1 MRIVLS
7 LILSLVLAAAFC
19 LIMMAAGV
27 LEFKGNGVVA
37 KLKPMGKK
45 VLSRATT
52 QLNVAPTVDEDTS
65 PLIGQKTS
73 VLQPAA
79 DKTSLA
85 PPVVAV
91 SVPNT
96 QPSADH
102 DGFVHTR
109 ALAFLSGIA
118 GKDGAN
124 IEDRFA
130 MFLTQELGVGYM
142 ERERLIRMSFWKNF
156 VTLQRPWRAGQR
168 DEMRLAFAREKELKQ
183 AGFATKGLT
192 LMASGVQEA
201 EERLEELLQR
211 LSEGAR
217 EGEKL

>member
-19 LIMMAAGV
+19 LIMMAAGM
-27 LEFKGNGVVA
+27 
-37 KLKPMGKK
+37 LKF
-45 VLSRATT
+45 
-52 QLNVAPTVDEDTS
+52 
-65 PLIGQKTS
+65 
-73 VLQPAA
+73 A

-85 PPVVAV
+85 PPVGAV

-96 QPSADH
+96 QPPADH

-118 GKDGAN
+118 GKDGAD

-130 MFLTQELGVGYM
+130 MFLTQELGVDHM

-183 AGFATKGLT
+183 VGFATKGLT
-192 LMASGVQEA
+192 LMVSGVQEA
-201 EERLEELLQR
+201 EERLEELSQR
-211 LSEGAR
+211 LSEGVR